1 MPRFCRG
8 RVGLYFDLAWDQK
21 LSLPKEFRLNRVLS
35 WNSAETSTLCTG
47 AIGLVTRFCFFIP
60 NVSLSA
66 FFFTSGIGLA
76 MIAPLSVPG
85 NGRCKGNR
93 QISASV
99 FKGSRRPVKDF
110 SDSRGQGLEREWF
123 NEYRLNRLRNVF
135 AEGFIVRVTG
145 HVENS

>member
-1 MPRFCRG
+1 MHRCHRLGDQVLLFYTKRFVIRFFLYLG
-8 RVGLYFDLAWDQK
+8 HRVGHDRPAL
-21 LSLPKEFRLNRVLS
+21 
-35 WNSAETSTLCTG
+35 
-47 AIGLVTRFCFFIP
+47 
-60 NVSLSA
+60 
-66 FFFTSGIGLA
+66 
-76 MIAPLSVPG
+76 VPG